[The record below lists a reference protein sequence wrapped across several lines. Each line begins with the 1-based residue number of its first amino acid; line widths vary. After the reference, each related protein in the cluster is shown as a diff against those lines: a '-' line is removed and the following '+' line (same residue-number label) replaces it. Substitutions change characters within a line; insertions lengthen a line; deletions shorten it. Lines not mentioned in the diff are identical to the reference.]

1 MRSKNL
7 LIALGLLGLTLMV
20 APVSQAQIN
29 SNVATVNLNAVLS
42 ESITVSAAPGL
53 VNFALVGSG
62 VSAGSAQVA
71 IDTTW
76 SLSTART
83 NVAVYAYFTAPAAA
97 LTDGAGNDIPS
108 SAVSG
113 SVNGGAMG
121 AFTGASPFSG
131 ASAIT
136 IGSQAVGVG
145 SFNSSRSDTLD
156 LQIDTTGLG
165 LPAATYTGVLNIQ
178 AQAI

>member
-20 APVSQAQIN
+20 APASQAQIN
-29 SNVATVNLNAVLS
+29 SNVANVNLNAVLA
-42 ESITVSAAPGL
+42 ESITVAAAPGL

-62 VSAGSAQVA
+62 VSAGSAQVT

-76 SLSTART
+76 SLATTRT
-83 NVAVYAYFTAPAAA
+83 NVSVYAYFTAPAAA

-108 SAVSG
+108 SAVAG

-131 ASAIT
+131 ASAVT
-136 IGSQAVGVG
+136 IRNQAIGVG
-145 SFNSSRSDTLD
+145 TFNSTSSDTLD

>member
-7 LIALGLLGLTLMV
+7 LVALGLLGLLLV
-20 APVSQAQIN
+20 APVAQAQIN
-29 SNVATVNLNAVLS
+29 SNVATVNLNAVLG
-42 ESITVSAAPGL
+42 ESITVGAAPGL

-62 VSAGSAQVA
+62 VSNGSSQVA
-71 IDTTW
+71 ISTSW
-76 SLSTART
+76 ALSSART
-83 NVAVYAYFTAPAAA
+83 NVSVYAYFTSAAAA

-108 SAVSG
+108 SSVAG
-113 SVNGGAMG
+113 SVNGAAFG

-136 IGSQAVGVG
+136 VLNQAVGAG
-145 SFNSSRSDTLD
+145 TFSSSSSDTLD
-156 LQIDTTGLG
+156 LRIDTTGLG
-165 LPAATYTGVLNIQ
+165 LPAGTYTGVLNIQ

>member
-1 MRSKNL
+1 MRTKNL
-7 LIALGLLGLTLMV
+7 VIALGLLGLLMAA
-20 APVSQAQIN
+20 APAQAQLN
-29 SNVATVNLNAVLS
+29 SNVATVNLNAVLA
-42 ESITVSAAPGL
+42 ESLTVAAAPGL

-62 VSAGSAQVA
+62 TSNGSNQVV

-76 SLSTART
+76 ALNTTRT
-83 NVAVYAYFTAPAAA
+83 NVSVYAYFSSAAAA

-108 SAVSG
+108 ANVNG
-113 SVNGGAMG
+113 SVNGGAFS

-136 IGSQAVGVG
+136 VASQAVGAG
-145 SFNSSRSDTLD
+145 TFNSTRSDTLD

>member
-20 APVSQAQIN
+20 APASQAQIN

-83 NVAVYAYFTAPAAA
+83 NVAVYAYFTAAAAA

-113 SVNGGAMG
+113 SVNGG
-121 AFTGASPFSG
+121 
-131 ASAIT
+131 
-136 IGSQAVGVG
+136 
-145 SFNSSRSDTLD
+145 D
-156 LQIDTTGLG
+156 LLQ
-165 LPAATYTGVLNIQ
+165 
-178 AQAI
+178 